1 MGRIKAAAEKLTPE
15 QCQLIE
21 LHHLMDYSIQDLA
34 ESLHKTEDAIKSNLY
49 RARKL
54 LLAR

>member
-1 MGRIKAAAEKLTPE
+1 MD
-15 QCQLIE
+15 
-21 LHHLMDYSIQDLA
+21 HLEEHSISDIARFLDK
-34 ESLHKTEDAIKSNLY
+34 SPDAVKSNLY